1 MGRIGRLGITTL
13 SSSALALAVA
23 CGDAARGVDDA
34 GGTNADAAGD
44 AAGDAAPD
52 ASPASLVPIIGFDAA
67 KYELAE
73 GLAVRGG
80 KAYVGLA
87 PLGAVLEVDPTG
99 TSKPYGSVPAGYDK
113 GYTLGLAFGGDGAGF
128 AVPPHNADAARDAL
142 AATATWVSEALDL
155 KLRVALVPIEAIRAE
170 GLDVRIARYAPS
182 PHVSYALFSGGGLAW
197 AEAAMKRG
205 AFAIAPAPAGAHPDL
220 TGLSCRFS
228 EMPAERGLILSL
240 LVVPAAGADDAAFR
254 RLVEDVVALV
264 EASPG
269 AGRPVPVE
277 GPPLRWP
284 SPGADYEARAR
295 RGGPLALRRL
305 GVHAWTLFICGLF
318 RFGLSAGGFVPRVYL
333 QQRPTRRDRRCRMTP
348 RIPGLPELPGLPGDD
363 RTRLAAAAAAG
374 TARYGLHR
382 QDAALMTCFTLS
394 VMQPDHFHFI
404 DGARGG

>member
-1 MGRIGRLGITTL
+1 MRT
-13 SSSALALAVA
+13 
-23 CGDAARGVDDA
+23 
-34 GGTNADAAGD
+34 
-44 AAGDAAPD
+44 P
-52 ASPASLVPIIGFDAA
+52 
-67 KYELAE
+67 
-73 GLAVRGG
+73 
-80 KAYVGLA
+80 
-87 PLGAVLEVDPTG
+87 
-99 TSKPYGSVPAGYDK
+99 
-113 GYTLGLAFGGDGAGF
+113 
-128 AVPPHNADAARDAL
+128 ARDAL

-269 AGRPVPVE
+269 AAGTSVPVE

-284 SPGADYEARAR
+284 RPAPTTKRGRGVAGLWPCGGSASMPGRCSFVACSASACPPAASF
-295 RGGPLALRRL
+295 RGSTCSRWSRTPISGSMTTACAWCWIAGPNFAAALER
-305 GVHAWTLFICGLF
+305 
-318 RFGLSAGGFVPRVYL
+318 
-333 QQRPTRRDRRCRMTP
+333 
-348 RIPGLPELPGLPGDD
+348 
-363 RTRLAAAAAAG
+363 RLAAAAAAG

-394 VMQPDHFHFI
+394 AAQPDHFHLST
-404 DGARGG
+404 APAAAMPRRPRR